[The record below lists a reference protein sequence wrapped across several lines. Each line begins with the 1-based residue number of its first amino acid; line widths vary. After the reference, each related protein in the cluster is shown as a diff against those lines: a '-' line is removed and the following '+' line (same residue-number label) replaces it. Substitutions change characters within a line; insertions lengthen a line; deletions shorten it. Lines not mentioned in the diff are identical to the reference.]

1 MSLVCDPR
9 PLATHDLPHPRDPS
23 VAIELVSLTHEL
35 GIHCGNSGLLYP
47 SMQALYGI
55 TLVSFVRRDH
65 ARRIKERRV
74 LEA

>member
-35 GIHCGNSGLLYP
+35 GIRCGNSGLLYP
-47 SMQALYGI
+47 SVQ
-55 TLVSFVRRDH
+55 
-65 ARRIKERRV
+65 V
-74 LEA
+74 LQSELEMIFAIRLEFPPEKIDSILL